1 VLQGK
6 GENIAP
12 RQGKRK
18 SSEKY
23 SGSVK
28 KLDIFKPTSETLD
41 RRKWEIICP
50 GGSDVRYH
58 AEPVSE
64 DCPKCSVLTVFVRRR
79 VTKDLPVIFAKRSG
93 VQTLTSQ
100 AAQHKVQQ
108 AHT

>member
-1 VLQGK
+1 MLQGK

-12 RQGKRK
+12 RLGKRK
-18 SSEKY
+18 SSGKY

-28 KLDIFKPTSETLD
+28 KLDIFKPISETLD

-64 DCPKCSVLTVFVRRR
+64 DCTKCSVLTVFVRRR
-79 VTKDLPVIFAKRSG
+79 VTKDLPVIFAKKLVCG
-93 VQTLTSQ
+93 
-100 AAQHKVQQ
+100 H
-108 AHT
+108 